1 MNYLITMAH
10 GADCFRQEAVYA
22 LLSARLR
29 AAAADAPVTAL
40 VVTDQPDFF
49 TRYLG
54 EGPALRCL
62 PVGQAQLDA
71 WRGGP
76 QGYLHRIKPQAIA
89 HAARSVGPQPGD
101 QFLFVDSDTFFL
113 ADPAPLFQRVAAGE
127 VLLNEPEGGLR
138 AIRRQTRSHGR
149 LYRAARRHAFVVNG
163 EPVRL
168 PMDLALWN
176 SGVIGFRAD
185 LLAVLDE
192 TIALIDAMWPVVQI
206 PTVEQVALSA
216 VLARRGIL
224 PQATT
229 DTVLH
234 YHNFKEFRA
243 DLALFFARHDGVP
256 PHLWPALLHE
266 VDPSLRI
273 QPKLAFNRLPKWW
286 RQLRKAVG
294 RPWQPVPYPWAS

>member
-29 AAAADAPVTAL
+29 STVPATAL
-40 VVTDQPDFF
+40 VVTDQPEFF
-49 TRYLG
+49 ARYLG
-54 EGPALRCL
+54 DGADLRCL
-62 PVGQAQLDA
+62 AVDRARLDA

-101 QFLFVDSDTFFL
+101 NFLFVDSDTFFL
-113 ADPAPLFQRVAAGE
+113 TDPAPLFERLAAGE
-127 VLLNEPEGGLR
+127 VLLNEPEGGLY
-138 AIRRQTRSHGR
+138 AIRRQTRSHAR
-149 LYRAARRHAFVVNG
+149 LCKAARRHAFDVGG
-163 EPVRL
+163 EAVRL
-168 PMDLALWN
+168 PMDLTLWN
-176 SGVIGFRAD
+176 SGVIGLCAR
-185 LLAVLDE
+185 LLPVLDD
-192 TIALIDAMWPVVQI
+192 TIALIDAMWPVVPI

-216 VLARRGIL
+216 VLARRGIR
-224 PQATT
+224 PAATT
-229 DTVLH
+229 HAILH

-243 DLALFFARHDGVP
+243 DLALFFARHDGLP
-256 PHLWPALLHE
+256 PGAWVALLHE
-266 VDPSLRI
+266 VDPAVRI

-294 RPWQPVPYPWAS
+294 RPWRPLPYPWAS